1 MMGLTQK
8 EAERR
13 LRVYGANEIR
23 HTKKI
28 NPWKI
33 FLSQFTSPLILILI
47 FAAIASIVIGFLP
60 GGESSLADSAMILL
74 IVFGAGMCGFL
85 QEYKAEKAIEAL
97 RRMATPKAKV
107 IRDGKEMEIPARYV
121 VPGDVIVIESGDVV
135 PADAEIKEAFD
146 LEVDESILTG
156 ESRAVR
162 KRVSDK
168 VFMNTCVTGGSAK
181 AVVISTGMKTE
192 IGRIAG
198 KLQEIEE
205 EKTAFQVE
213 LSKLSKKLSLLILI
227 LTVIITLVG
236 VFKYGWYQ
244 SLLTAIALAVAAIPE
259 GLPAVVVLAL
269 ALGANTMAKKR
280 ALIRKLSIV
289 ESVGAVDIICTDKTG
304 TLTKNEM
311 TVTKLF
317 FDDREFDVTKSRPT
331 LGKAGEL
338 LLLCGVLCNNST
350 VSYDEKG
357 NKKYLG
363 DQTEVALRKIGERFG
378 FVREQLEKRYKRVNE
393 IPFDSK
399 RKMMSVVVENP
410 SKKKR
415 GNYIMFSKG
424 APEVLI
430 ERCDRIYRNGKIVKM
445 SKRMKERVLK
455 QNEAFASR
463 ALRVLGFAFKEIDAK
478 EGAEKNLVWLGLQ
491 AMIDPPRP
499 EVRRALRDCRTAGI
513 RVIMITGDNPL
524 TAKAI
529 ADEIG
534 LETKGVVE
542 GKYIDKMNDRE
553 LEARLNSGINVFART
568 NPFHKLR
575 ILKILQKENRV
586 AMTGDGVNDALALK
600 KADVGIAMGKKGTE
614 VAKEASDI
622 ILLDDNFSTIRNAI
636 EEGRRIF
643 DNIRK
648 FVNYLLTCNFAE
660 VGVLFLATLFLTLD
674 KPVLLPIQI
683 LWINLLTDGM
693 PALALG
699 VDPPTPDIMRRPPRR
714 KGEPILNRALL
725 LTIILIG
732 IVMTALLLATF
743 YAVLPLGIEV
753 ARTTLFTGFVLYE
766 FVRIAAIRFR
776 ERLGFFANRWL
787 AYALLVSM
795 LLQLFIIYSPCASYF
810 YTTPL
815 GIIPWVV
822 LISGTLA
829 GFAVSIIIAKVITK
843 LIC

>member
-74 IVFGAGMCGFL
+74 IVFAAGICGFL

-213 LSKLSKKLSLLILI
+213 LSKLSKKLSLLVLI

-244 SLLTAIALAVAAIPE
+244 SLLTAIALAVAAVPE

-331 LGKAGEL
+331 RGKAGEL

-393 IPFDSK
+393 IPFDPK

-542 GKYIDKMNDRE
+542 GKDIDKMNDRE
-553 LEARLNSGINVFART
+553 LEAQLNSGINVFART

-743 YAVLPLGIEV
+743 YLVLPLGIEV
-753 ARTTLFTGFVLYE
+753 ARTTLFTGFILYE
-766 FVRIAAIRFR
+766 FVRIAAIRFQ

-787 AYALLVSM
+787 AYALLVSL

-810 YTTPL
+810 HTTPL
-815 GIIPWVV
+815 GVIPWVV

-829 GFAVSIIIAKVITK
+829 GFAISILTARIITR
-843 LIC
+843 LC

>member
-13 LRVYGANEIR
+13 LRIYGENEIR
-23 HTKKI
+23 HIKKI

-74 IVFGAGMCGFL
+74 IVFAAGICGFL

-107 IRDGKEMEIPARYV
+107 IRDGKEMEIPARHV

-181 AVVISTGMKTE
+181 AVVISTGMRTE
-192 IGRIAG
+192 IGKIAG

-213 LSKLSKKLSLLILI
+213 LSKLSKKLSLLVLI

-317 FDDREFDVTKSRPT
+317 FDDREFDVMKSRPT

-357 NKKYLG
+357 SKKYLG

-378 FVREQLEKRYKRVNE
+378 FVREHLEKRYKRVNE
-393 IPFDSK
+393 IPFDPK

-534 LETKGVVE
+534 LETNGVLE
-542 GKYIDKMNDRE
+542 GKDIDKMNDRE

-699 VDPPTPDIMRRPPRR
+699 VDPPTPDLMRRPPRR

-753 ARTTLFTGFVLYE
+753 ARTTLFTGFILYE

-787 AYALLVSM
+787 AYALLVSL

-810 YTTPL
+810 HAIPL
-815 GIIPWVV
+815 GVIPWVV
-822 LISGTLA
+822 LICGTLA
-829 GFAVSIIIAKVITK
+829 GFAISILAARIITR
-843 LIC
+843 LC